1 MPCGVHVTRKEHV
14 ALLAQNV
21 EYVATLDTTISG
33 SQNGHTPIFIWYGL
47 SIKGYKGIQQDVIK
61 CLMNARYLRDGLR
74 NARISTM
81 LNEMSIVV
89 VFERPLDH
97 EFIRHWQLSCVG
109 NMAHIVV
116 MPLVTIQMLD
126 DFLHDFVLKRTKI
139 FGINTAKFLLALPRK

>member
-1 MPCGVHVTRKEHV
+1 MPCGVHITRKEYIV
-14 ALLAQNV
+14 VLAQNV
-21 EYVATLDTTISG
+21 EYVATLDTTISE
-33 SQNGHTPIFIWYGL
+33 SRNNHTLIFIWYGL
-47 SIKGYKGIQQDVIK
+47 SIKGYKGIQQDVIN

-109 NMAHIVV
+109 NMAHIVA
-116 MPLVTIQMLD
+116 MPHVTIQM
-126 DFLHDFVLKRTKI
+126 
-139 FGINTAKFLLALPRK
+139 FG